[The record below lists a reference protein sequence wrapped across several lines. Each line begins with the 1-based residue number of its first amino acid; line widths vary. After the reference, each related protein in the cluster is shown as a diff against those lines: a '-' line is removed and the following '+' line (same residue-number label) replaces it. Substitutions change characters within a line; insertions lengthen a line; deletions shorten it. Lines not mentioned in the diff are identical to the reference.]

1 MSAFFCCRHFLICWL
16 VRSCGIIRTFAF
28 STAYCG
34 LKYSPR
40 LPRLDFRSRDFFFKF
55 FVSDRSCIFVPSFQ
69 CIFVDMNWR
78 STRRM
83 SPPAGSVAV
92 VGHITDQRQTFAERS
107 ALFIQRGVE
116 RLAGGEVHL
125 SVKLPSGDIK
135 VWTRSDSQ
143 VQRMLAAVTFSVP
156 SAQSGGQED
165 IPVHFTLARTQK
177 IQGLVYALH
186 ASDEPESELAAA
198 LVSQGVSAVRRL
210 PPRGRHSDGALLVLT
225 FEGPARPDHV
235 VLLYQRLEVR
245 PFVPYPLRCGKCQRY
260 RHHARFCRLP
270 VRCGRCAGPHLTE
283 GCTAEAL
290 KCAACGEGH
299 TVRDSACSVWRT
311 ELVMNRWMAVD
322 GLTLAE
328 ARQRVSVPYPAH
340 GRTAAGGIGGS
351 IGQVSAATGG
361 MPSGVEVP
369 RATRGGQ
376 VADEEGASLTGLTQ
390 CTPPQTARDSPSPVL
405 NRRTEISSESP
416 LSAGSFSGAGMMY
429 QGKKAES
436 PTSSA
441 RRAPGS
447 VEGVGAGQSS
457 PASSLGQ
464 AVSLA
469 GPTLRSPRRRLE
481 PDVLEGWQVAVGRNR
496 GPVPTYNR
504 WTLLEAEDQTQS
516 PTQPTTVSVGCQT
529 SQQPRMD
536 RVDSSTQTDSPSQ
549 TEAGSQWKEQLDIPS
564 HQEIQGGNLS
574 SSNLSLATCGPET
587 PSSPASS
594 GALPS
599 ATPCQ
604 SSPELPFP
612 PNSCSPSSS
621 VRVSRSP
628 KSPDQLDSRRP
639 RTPSPYPHGP
649 LRSPHWTRSSRRG
662 RGGK

>member
-1 MSAFFCCRHFLICWL
+1 
-16 VRSCGIIRTFAF
+16 
-28 STAYCG
+28 
-34 LKYSPR
+34 
-40 LPRLDFRSRDFFFKF
+40 
-55 FVSDRSCIFVPSFQ
+55 
-69 CIFVDMNWR
+69 MNWR

-328 ARQRVSVPYPAH
+328 ARQRVTVPYPAH

-529 SQQPRMD
+529 SQQSPTQPTTVSVGCQTSQQPRMD

-599 ATPCQ
+599 ATLCQ